1 MKHTNQKQKLILSL
15 VLFALTLSAFSILM
29 FWILNAVFSGEK
41 LFYYAILSLVIS
53 IYAWYLMNRKAF
65 FSTVFFIIAYVLC
78 FFALHYNAKSSGIN
92 FSDFTVVFISLVV
105 LLSVSLIGVL
115 IDTNLSL
122 RKKEKR
128 KTEITQEPDEFI

>member
-29 FWILNAVFSGEK
+29 FWILNAVFSGEI
-41 LFYYAILSLVIS
+41 LFYYATPSLIMS
-53 IYAWYLMNRKAF
+53 IYGWYLMNRKAF
-65 FSTVFFIIAYVLC
+65 FTTVFFIIAYVLC

-122 RKKEKR
+122 RKKEKL